1 MERVYP
7 KLKQL
12 CQENGY
18 EFQVKDMCWGV
29 RDAAVDDHVTT
40 EVCLRELR
48 ACLKTS
54 TGPSFVVRLE
64 SDSSEIVLETQIAS
78 NSVMM
83 SRFFWQ
89 HQNETGEDF
98 AGIQEEYST
107 Y

>member
-1 MERVYP
+1 MPLNGRGHIKFSLTTPSFVDTTVERNAIMERVYP

-54 TGPSFVVRLE
+54 TGPSFVVRLRT
-64 SDSSEIVLETQIAS
+64 LFLGLHAS
-78 NSVMM
+78 N
-83 SRFFWQ
+83 
-89 HQNETGEDF
+89 
-98 AGIQEEYST
+98 
-107 Y
+107 